1 MRDNGGT
8 AAFRRCGETRR
19 QRVERK
25 NLSQAKLP
33 SLEDLAIQP
42 PSGPTCA
49 VEEDG
54 VPHAKSR
61 LVRDLLER
69 LWCVAA
75 QVTQNLVERSMNL
88 RAVGNQDDGT
98 TVGREHASD
107 VFQCTPIV
115 VDVFDNIQAD
125 NRIEPAGHLGK
136 GLGLGHVGQ
145 VA

>member
-1 MRDNGGT
+1 MRDNAERQLFVD
-8 AAFRRCGETRR
+8 AAKHGR

-75 QVTQNLVERSMNL
+75 QVTRTSSSV
-88 RAVGNQDDGT
+88 
-98 TVGREHASD
+98 
-107 VFQCTPIV
+107 P
-115 VDVFDNIQAD
+115 
-125 NRIEPAGHLGK
+125 
-136 GLGLGHVGQ
+136 
-145 VA
+145 

>member
-1 MRDNGGT
+1 V
-8 AAFRRCGETRR
+8 C
-19 QRVERK
+19 
-25 NLSQAKLP
+25 
-33 SLEDLAIQP
+33 
-42 PSGPTCA
+42 SGA
-49 VEEDG
+49 GD
-54 VPHAKSR
+54 
-61 LVRDLLER
+61 
-69 LWCVAA
+69 
-75 QVTQNLVERSMNL
+75 QNLVERSMNL

-136 GLGLGHVGQ
+136 VSALVTSVR